1 MSSLPILDAVEAR
14 ILGVLLEKEKATPEY
29 YPMTVNAIMN
39 GCNQKSSR
47 NPVVQ
52 YDEMTVQ
59 TGIDG
64 LKKAGLCNTVTGGGS
79 RTLKYKHNASI
90 AFELDDREE
99 ATLCLLLLR
108 GPLTPGEIKSASG
121 RLYEFESLEEVHRSL
136 EKLVQREVP
145 LVKQLQRRP
154 GQKEARYMHLLCGPV
169 DESQWEESGSPVIV
183 SGSRLEERVTQLEQE
198 VADLKSKLQEII
210 KLLE

>member
-29 YPMTVNAIMN
+29 YPMTINSIMN

-121 RLYEFESLEEVHRSL
+121 RLYEFENLEAVHRSL
-136 EKLVQREVP
+136 EKLMQREEP
-145 LVKQLQRRP
+145 LVIQLQRKP
-154 GQKEARYMHLLCGPV
+154 GQKEARYMHLLCGTV

>member
-1 MSSLPILDAVEAR
+1 MSSLPVLDAVEAR

-29 YPMTVNAIMN
+29 YPMTVNSIMN

-52 YDEMTVQ
+52 YDELTVQ

-79 RTLKYKHNASI
+79 RVLKYKHNASI
-90 AFELDDREE
+90 AFQLDEREE

-121 RLYEFESLEEVHRSL
+121 RLYEFENLESVHRSL
-136 EKLVQREVP
+136 EKLMQMESP
-145 LVKQLQRRP
+145 LVVQLQRRP

-169 DESQWEESGSPVIV
+169 DETQWEETTTPVMV
-183 SGSRLEERVTQLEQE
+183 SGSKLEERVTQLEQE
-198 VADLKSKLQEII
+198 VAELKAKLHDLM

>member
-1 MSSLPILDAVEAR
+1 MSSLPELDAVEVR

-29 YPMTVNAIMN
+29 YPMTVNSIMN

-52 YDEMTVQ
+52 YDELMVQ

-108 GPLTPGEIKSASG
+108 GALTPGEIKSASG
-121 RLYEFESLEEVHRSL
+121 RLYEFENLEEVHRSL
-136 EKLVQREVP
+136 EKLMQMEVP
-145 LVKQLQRRP
+145 LVMQLQRRP

-169 DESQWEESGSPVIV
+169 DESQWEESVSPVVV

-198 VADLKSKLQEII
+198 VAELKSKLQDII

>member
-29 YPMTVNAIMN
+29 YPMTVNSIMN
-39 GCNQKSSR
+39 GCNQKSAR

-52 YDEMTVQ
+52 YDELTVQ

-64 LKKAGLCNTVTGGGS
+64 LKKAGLCNTVIGGGS
-79 RTLKYKHNASI
+79 RTLKYKHNVSI
-90 AFELDDREE
+90 AFELDEREE

-108 GPLTPGEIKSASG
+108 GPLTPGEIKSAAG
-121 RLYEFESLEEVHRSL
+121 RLYEFNNLEEVHRSL
-136 EKLVQREVP
+136 EKLINRDVP
-145 LVKQLQRRP
+145 LVAQLQRKP

-169 DESQWEESGSPVIV
+169 VETQWEESVSPVIV
-183 SGSRLEERVTQLEQE
+183 SGSRLEERVTLLEQE
-198 VADLKSKLQEII
+198 VAALKIKLQEVL

>member
-29 YPMTVNAIMN
+29 YPMTVNSIMN

-121 RLYEFESLEEVHRSL
+121 RLYEFENLEAVHRSL
-136 EKLVQREVP
+136 EKLMQCEEP
-145 LVKQLQRRP
+145 LVIQLQRKP
-154 GQKEARYMHLLCGPV
+154 GQKEARYMHLLCGTV

>member
-1 MSSLPILDAVEAR
+1 MNSLPILDAVEAR

-29 YPMTVNAIMN
+29 YPMTVNSIMN

-64 LKKAGLCNTVTGGGS
+64 LKKAGLCNTVMGGGS

-136 EKLVQREVP
+136 EKLIEREVP

-154 GQKEARYMHLLCGPV
+154 GQKEARFMHLLSGNM

-198 VADLKSKLQEII
+198 VADLKSKLLEII